1 MRYNGPQENERMMR
15 RLQAVYEKGVLRP
28 LEPLDLPEQQL
39 VTITVTDGVPT
50 EAWLDTEYLAECAQ
64 EADDGVSLEEVRAAL
79 AKITG
84 SLTED
89 FIPERED
96 R

>member
-1 MRYNGPQENERMMR
+1 MTRT
-15 RLQAVYEKGVLRP
+15 LQAVYEGGVLRP

-39 VTITVTDGVPT
+39 VNVTITDEDPA
-50 EAWLDTEYLAECAQ
+50 EPWLDTECLAACAR

-79 AKITG
+79 AKIPG
-84 SLTED
+84 SLTAD
-89 FIPERED
+89 FVAERED